1 MGLLDRSKHEIDL
14 GDGHFVSFTSWA
26 PDRKLNPQW
35 AHLPDNDRIG
45 GIIRH
50 IKPDGQQ
57 CEGSI
62 WFDCEQTRQVFS
74 SRPRWTVSCWEP
86 LTCTPS
92 FLCHCGD
99 HGFIRD
105 GKWEKA

>member
-1 MGLLDRSKHEIDL
+1 MLSNNSSEELDL
-14 GDGHFVSFTSWA
+14 GDGHFLMFTSFA
-26 PDRKLNPQW
+26 PDRDLNPQFKDI
-35 AHLPDNDRIG
+35 PDNDRIG

-50 IKPDGQQ
+50 TKSDGTV

-62 WFDCEQTRQVFS
+62 WFDCEQTRKVFS
-74 SRPRWTVSCWEP
+74 SHPRWTVDSWEP
-86 LTCTPS
+86 LTCRPS

-105 GKWEKA
+105 GKWVRA